1 MGKYTVWKWLLVLL
15 LLAASMVL
23 VTPPSEKINLG
34 LDLQGGTAF
43 VAEIDRDA
51 IEESVRERLEQD
63 APDAAESE
71 IQREIS
77 ESMRDA
83 QGRALEV
90 IRNRIDGLGIAEP
103 AIYPEGRDRIVI
115 QLPGVDEEQREEA
128 ERSIRSV
135 AFLEFRMVHE
145 ESAQV
150 VSRLF
155 DRGLAPEGF
164 AIRQLEQRGMTQSYY
179 VFQEDRPLDAE
190 TKQRIA
196 GFHAPRGA
204 ELMLERSEIR
214 GQTVYYRPHY
224 VKRRYEMTGDALR
237 RAQVDFQEHMQ
248 PVVALEFTTEGRR
261 QFARLTTDY
270 APGGPKNPYHD
281 QHRALAIILDDTLY
295 SAPVIQ
301 QPIRGGNAVISGQFD
316 QEEAAFLAN
325 VLRAG
330 TLPAPVSIIE
340 RRIVDPSLG
349 ADSIRAGI
357 TAIIIGGIL
366 VVLFMA
372 VYYTLAGLVANL
384 ALIMDLLL
392 LPLGMV
398 LVAGFLGIFVG
409 PPGEA
414 SRIALPVLT
423 LPGIAAILLTIGM
436 AVDANVLIFE
446 RIREEMRVGRRF
458 SAALAPGY
466 DKAFGAILDANV
478 TTFLTAVI
486 LFLFGTGPIRGF
498 AITLCAGILVSM
510 FTAIVFTRMIFDLWI
525 QKGGLKSIRMF
536 SFFSETKIDF
546 MSKRK
551 ILLMASTVVIVS
563 TIGIM
568 AVRGWQDPTKVFGVD
583 FTGGSSSTFSFDERP
598 DLEEIRAVLAAA
610 DIGDVHPQ
618 FQEGMELDPVQY
630 LNINSPSGTGNA
642 VREALQG
649 AFPDAGLHLLQE
661 DDVGPRIG
669 DEMKRRAMWAILWAL
684 AGIIVYVSWRFEFG
698 FAIGAIAALAH
709 DVLVTVGLYSLL
721 GLQLNLPTVAALL
734 TIVGYSVNDTIV
746 VFDRIRE
753 DFRIMRGK
761 PLVEVTN
768 ASVNQTL
775 SRTVLTSLTTLMVIV
790 MLLIFGGGAVFDFAL
805 ALLIG
810 VLVGTYSS
818 IFVASPTMLWWYRHR
833 KPVLATK
840 TKT

>member
-23 VTPPSEKINLG
+23 VTPPREKINLG

-43 VAEIDRDA
+43 VAEIDRAA
-51 IEESVRERLEQD
+51 IEESVRERLGVD
-63 APDAAESE
+63 DPDATEAD
-71 IQREIS
+71 IQREVS

-115 QLPGVDEEQREEA
+115 QLPGIDEEQRDEA

-135 AFLEFRMVHE
+135 AFLEFRMVHVD
-145 ESAQV
+145 SAQT

-164 AIRQLEQRGMTQSYY
+164 LIRQLEQHGMTQSYY
-179 VFQEDRPLDAE
+179 VIEDERPLDAE

-196 GFHAPRGA
+196 GFQAPRGA
-204 ELMLERSEIR
+204 EMMLERAEVR

-224 VKRRYEMTGDALR
+224 VKRRYEMSGDALR
-237 RAQVDFQEHMQ
+237 SAKVDFQEHMQ
-248 PVVALEFTTEGRR
+248 PIVALEFTGEGRR

-281 QHRALAIILDDTLY
+281 QYRALAIILDNTLY
-295 SAPVIQ
+295 SAPIIQ
-301 QPIRGGNAVISGQFD
+301 QAIRGGNAVISGRFD
-316 QEEAAFLAN
+316 REEAAFLAN

-330 TLPAPVSIIE
+330 TLPAPVTIIE

-372 VYYTLAGLVANL
+372 VYYTVAGLVANL
-384 ALIMDLLL
+384 ALIMDILL

-423 LPGIAAILLTIGM
+423 LPGIAGILLTIGM

-446 RIREEMRVGRRF
+446 RIREEMKAGRRL
-458 SAALAPGY
+458 AAAISPGY
-466 DKAFGAILDANV
+466 DKAFVAIFDANV

-510 FTAIVFTRMIFDLWI
+510 FTAIVFTRMVFDLLI
-525 QKGGLKSIRMF
+525 NKGGLTSIRMF
-536 SFFSETKIDF
+536 SFFGEPAIDF
-546 MSKRK
+546 MSKRR
-551 ILLMASTVVIVS
+551 ICLNVSVAVIVA

-568 AVRGWQDPTKVFGVD
+568 SVRGLQEPSKVFGVD
-583 FTGGSSSTFSFDERP
+583 FTGGASSTFRFEERP
-598 DLEEIRAVLAAA
+598 DLEDIRSVLVAA

-618 FQEGMELDPVQY
+618 FQESMELDRAQY
-630 LNINSPSGTGNA
+630 LNVNSQSGTGNA

-649 AFPDAGLHLLQE
+649 AFPDSGLRLLQE

-669 DEMKRRAMWAILWAL
+669 DEMKRKAAWAILWAL
-684 AGIIVYVSWRFEFG
+684 AGIILYISWRFEFG
-698 FAIGAIAALAH
+698 FALGAIAALGH
-709 DVLVTVGLYSLL
+709 DVLLTLGLYSLF

-753 DFRIMRGK
+753 DLRSMRGK
-761 PLVEVTN
+761 PLVEVAN
-768 ASVNQTL
+768 LSINQTL

-790 MLLIFGGGAVFDFAL
+790 MLLVFGGGAVFDFAL
-805 ALLIG
+805 ALFIG

-818 IFVASPTMLWWYRHR
+818 IFVATPTMLWWYRNR

-840 TKT
+840 AKA